1 MCTRGAEGMG
11 KDCLVCEDKQHLPS
25 EYWKHYREEEGNE
38 SGARLLK
45 GQILPQNNI
54 YSNK

>member
-25 EYWKHYREEEGNE
+25 EYWKHHREEEGNE

-45 GQILPQNNI
+45 GADFASEQHIF
-54 YSNK
+54 